1 MKKVRMIKLAIT
13 LYPHKTR
20 VITFY
25 SHDDNCVPSCLSEN
39 VGGVIDFTPGYPLPF
54 AKKDITAI
62 RNYGDVYWLASDKGL
77 ARYCASEAE
86 IYDRVMYFSADR
98 DMKDNKILA
107 LCGSE
112 DEIWVKTETCVSHI
126 ELKMMS
132 MEEKAEIL
140 LDETLTIV
148 DRLGMVSQRR
158 LDEGWN
164 KASAQPYACSDND
177 GGFTAMYC
185 MGLIFRYA
193 VFKREK
199 GADHEDTIRARATAI
214 RSLEACLLLMFIS
227 GRGNGFVAR
236 TYVTTADPVP
246 DDGLF
251 FRKQNGVA
259 TVVETSGAKERGYVG
274 MTCDASAPI
283 PERLSKLYKDAG
295 FTDDDI
301 IYKGDTSSD
310 ETTLHLICYY
320 YAHEILGK
328 EDEELD
334 ELIKT
339 AIKNFMD
346 HVIEHGYELH
356 DFHGG
361 PTSWAKWSQ
370 GYFTGGIGWCDA
382 CLNANEMLMYLKL
395 AQKVCGENELWES
408 EYKRLVDLGYA
419 DLGPLHYDRAFAASI
434 PAGCDIDEDIMYGD
448 HMLSNISFFG
458 LSLFED
464 DAELRD
470 LYHKSWLNWRETS
483 VDREHHPI
491 YDIPYILT
499 HPERPLD
506 EERIKMW
513 FYRNNSSMM
522 ASSVSLESRRD
533 VAAKEFFAG
542 YKQTSYLLPQDER
555 PISKYDRDSLHLVNE
570 ESGGKFTIETC
581 KAFTTPY
588 WMGRYF
594 GIIEEGGNN

>member
-1 MKKVRMIKLAIT
+1 MAIT

-25 SHDDNCVPSCLSEN
+25 DHNDSCVPECLNATNEEK
-39 VGGVIDFTPGYPLPF
+39 IAFTPEYPLPF

-77 ARYCASEAE
+77 ARYCASEKE
-86 IYDRVMYFSADR
+86 YYDKVMYFSADR

-107 LCGSE
+107 LCGAE

-132 MEEKAEIL
+132 MEEKADML
-140 LDETLTIV
+140 LEETLTIV
-148 DRLGMVSQRR
+148 ERLGMVSQRR

-177 GGFTAMYC
+177 GGFTAMYT
-185 MGLIFRYA
+185 MGLLFKYA
-193 VFKREK
+193 VLKREK
-199 GADHEDTIRARATAI
+199 GADHEETKKIREHAI
-214 RSLEACLLLMFIS
+214 RSLEACLLLMFIP
-227 GRGNGFVAR
+227 GRGDGFVAR

-246 DDGLF
+246 DDGYF

-259 TVVETSGAKERGYVG
+259 TLCETSRSRENNNVG
-274 MTCDASAPI
+274 TTCDASAPI
-283 PERLSKLYKDAG
+283 PERLSKLYKNAG

-301 IYKGDTSSD
+301 IYKADTSSD

-320 YAHEILGK
+320 FAHEILGD
-328 EDEELD
+328 EDKELD
-334 ELIKT
+334 DLIKT
-339 AIKNFMD
+339 SVTNLMTHIINN
-346 HVIEHGYELH
+346 GYELH

-361 PTSWAKWSQ
+361 PTSWAKWSET
-370 GYFTGGIGWCDA
+370 YFADGNIGWSDA
-382 CLNANEMLMYLKL
+382 PLNANEMLMYLKL
-395 AQKVCGENELWES
+395 AQKVCGANELWES
-408 EYKRLVDLGYA
+408 EYKRLINEAGYA
-419 DLGPLHYDRAFAASI
+419 AMGPLHYDRAFAASI
-434 PAGCDIDEDIMYGD
+434 PMGCDVDEDIMYGD
-448 HMLSNISFFG
+448 HMLSNITFFG
-458 LSLFED
+458 LSLFEED
-464 DAELRD
+464 EALRD
-470 LYHKSWLNWRETS
+470 LYHTAWLNWRETS
-483 VDREHHPI
+483 IDREHHPI
-491 YDIPYILT
+491 YDIPYMIA
-499 HPERPLD
+499 HPERPLN
-506 EERIKMW
+506 EEKIKMW
-513 FYRNNSSMM
+513 FYRNNASML
-522 ASSVSLESRRD
+522 ASSVSLDTRRD
-533 VAAKEFFAG
+533 VAAKEFIAG

-555 PISKYDRDSLHLVNE
+555 AISKYDRDSLHYTNE